1 MLPHD
6 QGTTMSIRY
15 EFNFL
20 EDGSQLTVE
29 TQSARERGAA
39 PKVEPAEW
47 TRLEYCQCSNCPL
60 NKAEHERCPAAL
72 DMQPIVEDFR
82 ALPGVK
88 KVDVR
93 VVSDEREYR
102 KVTGLEEGLRSL
114 MGLVM
119 ANSACPILSN
129 LKPMAFTH
137 LPFASQDEF
146 IVRSVGTYLLRQYY
160 KRHAGEEADWNLD
173 GLISLNRE
181 LQLVNQ
187 AMWQRVH
194 SACEGDSN
202 LKALLSFFTL
212 SSSVSY
218 SLEAQL
224 LKVRPA
230 FMSETGLLQSFE
242 DTEAG
247 TDDR

>member
-1 MLPHD
+1 
-6 QGTTMSIRY
+6 MSVKY
-15 EFNFL
+15 HFKFL
-20 EDGSQLTVE
+20 EDGTDLTVE
-29 TQSARERGAA
+29 TAA
-39 PKVEPAEW
+39 ASEKKEAKTDMIPAAW
-47 TRLEYCQCSNCPL
+47 TKLEYCQCSNCPL
-60 NKAEHERCPAAL
+60 SKAEHSHCPAAL
-72 DMQPIVEDFR
+72 DMQPIVEEFR
-82 ALPGVK
+82 KLPGFK
-88 KVDVR
+88 KVEVT
-93 VVSDEREYR
+93 VSTPERDYK

-119 ANSACPILSN
+119 ANSECPILSN

-146 IVRSVGTYLLRQYY
+146 ILRSAGTYLLRQFFNTRDG
-160 KRHAGEEADWNLD
+160 KEPDWELD
-173 GLISLNRE
+173 GLIALHLE

-187 AMWQRVH
+187 AVWQRVH

-224 LKVRPA
+224 RKVKSQ
-230 FMSETGLLQSFE
+230 FLNQTTQLSEFE
-242 DTEAG
+242 DLSK
-247 TDDR
+247 

>member
-1 MLPHD
+1 
-6 QGTTMSIRY
+6 MSIRY

-20 EDGSQLTVE
+20 EDGTQLTVE
-29 TQSARERGAA
+29 TRSSRSSGDAPSVPDSKAA
-39 PKVEPAEW
+39 DW
-47 TRLEYCQCSNCPL
+47 TRLEYCQCSHCPL
-60 NKAEHERCPAAL
+60 QRKPGARCPAAL

-88 KVDVR
+88 KVEVK
-93 VVSDEREYR
+93 VITKEREYR

-137 LPFASQDEF
+137 LPFATQEEF

-160 KRHAGEEADWNLD
+160 QSQVGEKPDWELD
-173 GLISLNRE
+173 GLIALNRE

-218 SLEAQL
+218 SLESQL
-224 LKVRPA
+224 LKVKPA
-230 FMSETGLLQSFE
+230 FMSETERLQSFE
-242 DTEAG
+242 MPEAG
-247 TDDR
+247 RS